1 MAARST
7 HFAGVLRRL
16 REGAGLTLSALAR
29 KSGVTKQALSKLERG
44 MNGATWDTVQRLAL
58 ALGVDY
64 LAFADPAVTVPRP
77 RRMTADRRPVS
88 TRGPGLPW

>member
-44 MNGATWDTVQRLAL
+44 VNGPTWDTVQRLAL
-58 ALGVDY
+58 ALDVDC
-64 LAFADPAVTVPRP
+64 LAFADQAVTVPRP
-77 RRMTADRRPVS
+77 A
-88 TRGPGLPW
+88 RGDD